1 MSAFKFDREANATF
15 LADAKVAIIVAYFYQ
30 DIGDKLLAS
39 AEETLKKYGIKD
51 NSIDVYYAPGAFE
64 VPLMAKRLAK
74 NENYDGIVTLG
85 AVIQGETPHFDYVCS
100 ECARGVADVSYQYET
115 PVAFGVLTTDNMEQ
129 TLGRAGGYKG
139 NKGEEATLAMIE
151 MLYLLAK
158 ADEQSNL

>member
-1 MSAFKFDREANATF
+1 MVGA
-15 LADAKVAIIVAYFYQ
+15 Q
-30 DIGDKLLAS
+30 
-39 AEETLKKYGIKD
+39 ETLRKYGIQD
-51 NSIDVYYAPGAFE
+51 SNIDVYYVPGAFE

-74 NENYDGIVTLG
+74 NDMYDGIVTLG

-100 ECARGVADVSYQYET
+100 ECARGIADVSYQYET
-115 PVAFGVLTTDNMEQ
+115 PVSFGVLTTDNMEQ

-158 ADEQSNL
+158 AGEQSEV

>member
-1 MSAFKFDREANATF
+1 MPTFKFDREANATF
-15 LADAKVAIIVAYFYQ
+15 LADSRVAIIVAYFYK

-39 AEETLKKYGIKD
+39 AEETLRKYGIQD
-51 NSIDVYYAPGAFE
+51 NNIDVYCAPGAFE

-74 NENYDGIVTLG
+74 NGNYDGIVTLG
-85 AVIQGETPHFDYVCS
+85 AVIHGETPHFDYVCS
-100 ECARGVADVSYQYET
+100 ECARGVADVSYQFET

-158 ADEQSNL
+158 ADEQRAN

>member
-1 MSAFKFDREANATF
+1 MSTFKFDREANATF
-15 LADAKVAIIVAYFYQ
+15 LTDSKVAIIIAYFYK

-39 AEETLKKYGIKD
+39 AEDTLRKYGIKD
-51 NSIDVYYAPGAFE
+51 VNIDVYYAPGAFE
-64 VPLMAKRLAK
+64 VPLMAKRLAQSSA
-74 NENYDGIVTLG
+74 YDGIVTLG

-158 ADEQSNL
+158 ADEQSDA